1 MSFLKVQNYPSQ
13 CSSCGIFRKM
23 GEKLFWITE
32 AVNEASE
39 TNSIMNLSH
48 ILYVIAD
55 TKAPCTI
62 LYISGNIPI
71 KTSRTPA
78 QTPPSPPFTKV
89 ILSWQKLQY
98 PED

>member
-23 GEKLFWITE
+23 EEKSFWVTE

-55 TKAPCTI
+55 TKVPCTI
-62 LYISGNIPI
+62 FYISGNIPI

-78 QTPPSPPFTKV
+78 QTPPSPPSTKV

>member
-1 MSFLKVQNYPSQ
+1 ME
-13 CSSCGIFRKM
+13 
-23 GEKLFWITE
+23 EKLFWITE

-55 TKAPCTI
+55 TKVPCTI
-62 LYISGNIPI
+62 FYISGNIPI

>member
-1 MSFLKVQNYPSQ
+1 MEEKSFWV
-13 CSSCGIFRKM
+13 
-23 GEKLFWITE
+23 TE

-55 TKAPCTI
+55 TKVPCTI
-62 LYISGNIPI
+62 FYISGNIPI

-78 QTPPSPPFTKV
+78 QTLPPTPSTKV

>member
-1 MSFLKVQNYPSQ
+1 ME
-13 CSSCGIFRKM
+13 
-23 GEKLFWITE
+23 EKLFWVTE

-78 QTPPSPPFTKV
+78 QTLPPPIITPFYKGVPTMNYGSKTWRRSQ
-89 ILSWQKLQY
+89 IY
-98 PED
+98 MFII

>member
-1 MSFLKVQNYPSQ
+1 ME
-13 CSSCGIFRKM
+13 
-23 GEKLFWITE
+23 EKLFWITE

-55 TKAPCTI
+55 TKVPCTI
-62 LYISGNIPI
+62 FYISGNIPI

-78 QTPPSPPFTKV
+78 QTPPSPPSTKV

>member
-1 MSFLKVQNYPSQ
+1 ME
-13 CSSCGIFRKM
+13 
-23 GEKLFWITE
+23 EKLFWITE

-55 TKAPCTI
+55 TKVPCTI
-62 LYISGNIPI
+62 FYISGNIPI

-78 QTPPSPPFTKV
+78 QTLPPTSPPPPTTSTKV

>member
-1 MSFLKVQNYPSQ
+1 ME
-13 CSSCGIFRKM
+13 
-23 GEKLFWITE
+23 EKLFWVTE

-39 TNSIMNLSH
+39 TNSIMNHSH

-62 LYISGNIPI
+62 LYISGNILI

-78 QTPPSPPFTKV
+78 QTSPLAPLYQSY
-89 ILSWQKLQY
+89 IKLAKTSVSRGLK
-98 PED
+98 

>member
-1 MSFLKVQNYPSQ
+1 MTLWAIRSRSK
-13 CSSCGIFRKM
+13 KM
-23 GEKLFWITE
+23 EEKLFWFTE

-78 QTPPSPPFTKV
+78 QTLPPTPPTPSPRP
-89 ILSWQKLQY
+89 LLPKLY
-98 PED
+98 

>member
-1 MSFLKVQNYPSQ
+1 ME
-13 CSSCGIFRKM
+13 
-23 GEKLFWITE
+23 EKLFWITE
-32 AVNEASE
+32 EVNEASE

-55 TKAPCTI
+55 TKVPCTI
-62 LYISGNIPI
+62 FYISGNIPI

-78 QTPPSPPFTKV
+78 QTPPSTPFTKV